1 MSSTVT
7 GAADEYLQRFDA
19 ETASRLE
26 KLRQL
31 VRAQC
36 PRAVEA
42 MNYGLIG
49 YKLNGHPLIYF
60 GGFKHHIGL
69 YATPVGHEAFAEE
82 FARYEQGKGS
92 VRLPLEEPL
101 PVALVER
108 VIAQRV
114 ATVGE
119 MLPPIGRP
127 ATGAL
132 AAIGV
137 TTISQLAGFSEK
149 DLLALHGVGP
159 KAVRLLREAGVQFR
173 VDD

>member
-1 MSSTVT
+1 MTN
-7 GAADEYLQRFDA
+7 ALDEYLEQFDV
-19 ETASRLE
+19 ETTSRLE
-26 KLRQL
+26 TLRHM

-42 MNYGLIG
+42 MSYGLIG

-60 GGFKHHIGL
+60 GGFKRHIGL

-92 VRLPLEEPL
+92 VRLPLAEPL
-101 PVALVER
+101 PVALIER
-108 VIAQRV
+108 VIAHRV
-114 ATVGE
+114 AAVRE

-127 ATGAL
+127 AIGAL

-137 TTISQLAGFSEK
+137 TTVSQVAGFSEK
-149 DLLALHGVGP
+149 DLLAMHGIGP
-159 KAVRLLREAGVQFR
+159 KAIRLLHEAGVQLR
-173 VDD
+173 ADG